1 MYNAIKKYGWDNFEH
16 EILKTGLTKEE
27 AKKYE
32 SYYIK
37 QYNTLAPFGYNLTG
51 DGEYPDIISEETK
64 QKMRESHLGV
74 KLSEKT
80 KQNMSKARMG
90 HIGYNCKPVWQCDKK
105 THQKIKNLIQLQKL
119 DELQVMK
126 NIMHI
131 QDMFAEEK
139 ELVHMVSFGNM
150 RRRNDLSHS

>member
-51 DGEYPDIISEETK
+51 GGEYPDIISEETK
-64 QKMRESHLGV
+64 QKMRKSHLGV

-105 THQKIKNLIQLQKL
+105 THQKIKRFDSTLEAGRALGNEKYYA
-119 DELQVMK
+119 
-126 NIMHI
+126 HI
-131 QDMFAEEK
+131 GHVCRGERASAYGFFLEYEK
-139 ELVHMVSFGNM
+139 EE
-150 RRRNDLSHS
+150 